1 MVVYTI
7 TGLNAKGRA
16 LRVATENSAWKAC
29 LRFGEMEA
37 RHGRAY
43 ICGDDGREIDASELM
58 IRAEVEDA
66 KLTLMDRRTLMPGGA
81 TAEMVQNCRA
91 HSVRLASAA
100 SRMTDL
106 SMHPGGIRCYGAR
119 MGSARGNGGVA
130 IQPFAPSHLISW
142 RALKVRT

>member
-106 SMHPGGIRCYGAR
+106 S
-119 MGSARGNGGVA
+119 
-130 IQPFAPSHLISW
+130 IQAEYAVMVREWDRLAVMAEWQFSHSRPRI
-142 RALKVRT
+142 